1 MTLHPVD
8 ASSETV
14 QDLSTVVLRGASQSV
29 DPDTV
34 ARDLSIAFG
43 SSELA
48 FILIFAS
55 ASCPRE
61 ALANKLSDTFGDTP
75 VVGCTTAGEID
86 GTGYKDGSVVGLG
99 FPTSHFAIRTHLLEN
114 LSDYS
119 VTDGASLASNL
130 LAPEGFGETA
140 LWQNSFVLLFVDGC
154 SRQEDALV
162 SSLAPSLGATPLVGG
177 SAGDALDF
185 GETFI
190 LEGGQFH
197 ENAAVLSLIR
207 TRCDVDVVRFDHFS
221 PTTRKMIV
229 TSADPEE
236 RIVHEINA
244 EPAAREYARMVGK
257 DSGQLSP
264 FIFAENPVV
273 VRVGGEHHVRAIQKV
288 EDNGDLRF
296 YCAIDEGLVLTVA
309 EADDIVE
316 NIDTALG
323 SLSKTRTP
331 DLILGFDCVLR
342 RLEVE
347 QKQQTRKMSEVLSNH
362 QVFGFNTY
370 GEQFG
375 NKHVNQTFT
384 GICFYPPHNEGG
396 MENE

>member
-1 MTLHPVD
+1 MPLHRNGEMLTNDV
-8 ASSETV
+8 ALT
-14 QDLSTVVLRGASQSV
+14 QIVLRAACPSV
-29 DPDTV
+29 DPEKVVST
-34 ARDLSIAFG
+34 LTGAFQ
-43 SSELA
+43 SSDLA

-55 ASCPRE
+55 ASCDKL
-61 ALANKLSDTFGDTP
+61 ALASHLDGAFGDTP
-75 VVGCTTAGEID
+75 VIGCTTAGEVD
-86 GTGYKDGSVVGLG
+86 GNGYSDGSVVALG
-99 FPTSHFAIRTHLLEN
+99 FPASHFAIRTHLLEG
-114 LSDYS
+114 LSDFS
-119 VTDGASLASNL
+119 ITDGAQLANNL
-130 LAPEGFGETA
+130 LAPDGFGETA
-140 LWQNSFVLLFVDGC
+140 LWPNSFVLLLIDGC

-177 SAGDALDF
+177 SAGDALEF
-185 GETFI
+185 QQTFI
-190 LEGGQFH
+190 LEGGRFH
-197 ENAAVLSLIR
+197 ANAAALSLIR

-257 DSGQLSP
+257 DPGQLSP

-288 EDNGDLRF
+288 EENGDLRF

-316 NIDTALG
+316 NIDAALG
-323 SLSKTRTP
+323 TLREDKKP

-347 QKQQTRKMSEVLSNH
+347 QKQQTHKMSQVLSDH

-375 NKHVNQTFT
+375 SKHVNQTFT
-384 GICFYPPHNEGG
+384 GICFYPPETSDGKAP
-396 MENE
+396 

>member
-1 MTLHPVD
+1 MPRQGGD
-8 ASSETV
+8 ATAPNEPSAT
-14 QDLSTVVLRGASQSV
+14 STILRAACPSV
-29 DPDTV
+29 DPAEV
-34 ARDLSIAFG
+34 ARICSDAFAKTD
-43 SSELA
+43 LA

-55 ASCPRE
+55 ARCDKP
-61 ALANKLSDTFGDTP
+61 ALAQALTAAFGDTP
-75 VVGCTTAGEID
+75 IIGCTTAGEID
-86 GTGYKDGSVVGLG
+86 GMGYKEGSVVGLG
-99 FPTSHFAIRTHLLEN
+99 FPASHFAIRTHLLEN
-114 LSDYS
+114 LSEFS
-119 VTDGASLASNL
+119 IADGAQLASTV
-130 LAPEGFGETA
+130 LAPDGFGETA
-140 LWQNSFVLLFVDGC
+140 LWPNCFVLLLVDGC

-177 SAGDALDF
+177 SAGDALAF
-185 GETFI
+185 NETFI
-190 LEGGQFH
+190 LEGGRFH
-197 ENAAVLSLIR
+197 EDAAVLSLIR

-229 TSADPEE
+229 TSADPEK

-257 DSGQLSP
+257 DPGQLSP

-309 EADDIVE
+309 EAGDIVE
-316 NIDTALG
+316 NIDAALG
-323 SLSKTRTP
+323 TLNTTRTP
-331 DLILGFDCVLR
+331 DMILGFDCVLR

-347 QKQQTRKMSEVLSNH
+347 QKQQTRNMSDVLH
-362 QVFGFNTY
+362 AHRVFGFNTY

-384 GICFYPPHNEGG
+384 GICFYCPAADEGAL
-396 MENE
+396 E

>member
-1 MTLHPVD
+1 MTLHPDDATLPVD
-8 ASSETV
+8 RDAASS
-14 QDLSTVVLRGASQSV
+14 VLRAACPSV
-29 DPDTV
+29 DPASVVDMFVST
-34 ARDLSIAFG
+34 FG
-43 SSELA
+43 TTDLA
-48 FILIFAS
+48 FIIVFAS
-55 ASCPRE
+55 ASCDKQ
-61 ALANKLSDTFGDTP
+61 ALASELAQSFGDTP
-75 VVGCTTAGEID
+75 IIGCTTAGEID

-99 FPTSHFAIRTHLLEN
+99 FPASHFAIRTHLLEN
-114 LSDYS
+114 LSEYS
-119 VTDGASLASNL
+119 VRDGAQLASNL
-130 LAPEGFGETA
+130 LAPDGFGETA
-140 LWQNSFVLLFVDGC
+140 LWPNSFVLLLIDGC

-177 SAGDALDF
+177 SAGDSLAF
-185 GETFI
+185 QQTFI
-190 LEGGQFH
+190 LEGGCFH
-197 ENAAVLSLIR
+197 EDAAVLSLIR

-229 TSADPEE
+229 TSADPEK

-257 DSGQLSP
+257 DPGQLSP

-309 EADDIVE
+309 EADDIVA
-316 NIDTALG
+316 NIDSALG
-323 SLSKTRTP
+323 TLSATRTP
-331 DLILGFDCVLR
+331 DIILGFDCVLR
-342 RLEVE
+342 RLEAE
-347 QKQQTRKMSEVLSNH
+347 QKQQTRDMSEVLCNH
-362 QVFGFNTY
+362 RVFGFNTY

-384 GICFYPPHNEGG
+384 GICFYPPAQTKGTTT
-396 MENE
+396 